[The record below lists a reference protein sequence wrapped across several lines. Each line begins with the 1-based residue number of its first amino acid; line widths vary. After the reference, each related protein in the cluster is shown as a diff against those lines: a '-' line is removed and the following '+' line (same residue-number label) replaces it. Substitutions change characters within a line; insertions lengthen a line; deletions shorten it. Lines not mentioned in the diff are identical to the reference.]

1 MTRFGGE
8 PELDDILS
16 DPIVLSMMRGDGVDA
31 EALRALLR
39 TIREARRRCG
49 GGGDRASCAAL

>member
-39 TIREARRRCG
+39 TIREARRRRCG
-49 GGGDRASCAAL
+49 TADRASCAAL